1 MPLEYE
7 YNFYN
12 YNKKEVISKI
22 KDLGGKKIG
31 HYVFKVMVFIHPFKK
46 EGTYIRV
53 RDEGHRITM
62 TYKFKDDKSKFT
74 NEEEIIINNFDAA
87 VNILLGIGCTKKY
100 YYEKLREIWNL
111 KNSEIAFDNAPGSPE
126 DMEIESPTKKE
137 LDQIVKLLDIKQ
149 YLVED
154 NTILSIYDEFGII
167 IPKTIDLTFNN
178 VKKEL
183 LKLVKKNKEKFIK
196 LIDKQKKMYKSLL

>member
-12 YNKKEVISKI
+12 YNKKKVISKI
-22 KDLGGKKIG
+22 KELGGKKIG
-31 HYVFKVMVFIHPFKK
+31 HYIFKIMVFTHPFKK

-53 RDEGHRITM
+53 RDEGHRVTM
-62 TYKFKDDKSKFT
+62 TYKFKDNKSEFT
-74 NEEEIIINNFDAA
+74 NESEIIINNFDAA
-87 VNILLGIGCTKKY
+87 VNILFGIGCTKKY

-137 LDQIVKLLDIKQ
+137 LDQIVKLLDIKE
-149 YLVED
+149 YLVGD
-154 NTILSIYDEFGII
+154 NTMLSIYDEFGII
-167 IPKTIDLTFNN
+167 MPKTIDLTFNN

-183 LKLVKKNKEKFIK
+183 LKLVRKNKKKFIK
-196 LIDKQKKMYKSLL
+196 LIDGQKKMYKSLL

>member
-12 YNKKEVISKI
+12 YNKKEVINKI
-22 KDLGGKKIG
+22 KELGGKKIG
-31 HYVFKVMVFIHPFKK
+31 HYLFKIMVFIHPFKK

-53 RDEGHRITM
+53 RDEGHRVTM
-62 TYKFKDDKSKFT
+62 TYKFKDNKSKFSK
-74 NEEEIIINNFDAA
+74 ESEIIINNFDAA
-87 VNILLGIGCTKKY
+87 VNILFGIGCTKKY

-111 KNSEIAFDNAPGSPE
+111 KKSEIAFDNAPGSPE

>member
-22 KDLGGKKIG
+22 KELGGKKIG

-53 RDEGHRITM
+53 RDEGHRVTM
-62 TYKFKDDKSKFT
+62 TFKFKDDKSEFT
-74 NEEEIIINNFDAA
+74 NESEIIINNFDSA
-87 VNILLGIGCTKKY
+87 VNILFGIGCTKKY

-137 LDQIVKLLDIKQ
+137 LDQIVKLLDIKE
-149 YLVED
+149 YLVKD
-154 NTILSIYDEFGII
+154 NAMLSIYDEFGII

-196 LIDKQKKMYKSLL
+196 LIDKQKKMYKSLI

>member
-1 MPLEYE
+1 
-7 YNFYN
+7 
-12 YNKKEVISKI
+12 
-22 KDLGGKKIG
+22 
-31 HYVFKVMVFIHPFKK
+31 MVFIHPFKK

-74 NEEEIIINNFDAA
+74 NEEEIIINNFDSA

-149 YLVED
+149 YLVGEKP
-154 NTILSIYDEFGII
+154 IISIYDEFGII

-178 VKKEL
+178 IKKEL

-196 LIDKQKKMYKSLL
+196 LIDKQKKMYKSLI

>member
-22 KDLGGKKIG
+22 KELGGKKIG
-31 HYVFKVMVFIHPFKK
+31 HYLFKIMVFIHPFKK

-53 RDEGHRITM
+53 RDEGHRVTM
-62 TYKFKDDKSKFT
+62 TYKFKDNKSKFSK
-74 NEEEIIINNFDAA
+74 ESEIIINNFDAA
-87 VNILLGIGCTKKY
+87 VNILFGIGCTKKY

-111 KNSEIAFDNAPGSPE
+111 KKSEIAFDNAPGSPE

-137 LDQIVKLLDIKQ
+137 LDQIVKLLDIFS
-149 YLVED
+149 
-154 NTILSIYDEFGII
+154 T
-167 IPKTIDLTFNN
+167 
-178 VKKEL
+178 
-183 LKLVKKNKEKFIK
+183 
-196 LIDKQKKMYKSLL
+196 